1 MIGAMHDAQ
10 RLASTAVSQV
20 LAGRSL
26 DSGLGALWR
35 EHPSLPAQQRA
46 LIQDLCYG
54 ALRFHGYLDTL
65 LGALV
70 EKPLRDDKLASL
82 IRIALYQLEY
92 TRAGAHAVVDQ
103 AVLACVRLGHPAAK
117 GLVNAVLRNY
127 LRRAVELRARVRR
140 SEAARYSYPKW
151 WIDKLR
157 QQYPRH
163 YAGMLEAGNRHPPM
177 TLRVN
182 RRRCMV
188 SEYLATLRE
197 RDIPAAPLDGNALV
211 LERPR
216 PVTELPG
223 FAEGLVSVQDAA
235 AQRAAPLLELTAG
248 QRVLDAC
255 AAPGGKTAHILETA
269 DVALTA
275 LDRDA
280 VRLERVRANLQ
291 RLGLNANVL
300 YGDALEPEAWWDG
313 RPFERI
319 LADVPCSASGV
330 VRRHPDIKWLRRPG
344 DIGGF
349 AEMQARMLAA
359 LWRLLVSGGKLLYAT
374 CSVFQEENHIQVE
387 RFLDRHRDARRLPL
401 PGDDTTRQEHAGQI
415 LPDDRHDGFFYALL
429 QKN

>member
-1 MIGAMHDAQ
+1 MQDAQ

-20 LAGRSL
+20 LGGRSL
-26 DSGLGALWR
+26 DGVLAALWR
-35 EHPSLPAQQRA
+35 EQSLLSAQQRA
-46 LIQDLCYG
+46 LVQELSFG
-54 ALRFHGYLDTL
+54 ALRFHGYLDAV
-65 LGALV
+65 LGLLV
-70 EKPLRDDKLASL
+70 EKPLRDEKLACL
-82 IRIALYQLEY
+82 IRIALYQLDF

-127 LRRAVELRARVRR
+127 LRRAAELRGRARRGEV
-140 SEAARYSYPKW
+140 ARYSYPQW

-157 QQYPRH
+157 QQYPQH
-163 YAGMLEAGNRHPPM
+163 YVGILGAGNRHPPM
-177 TLRVN
+177 ILRVN
-182 RRRCMV
+182 RRRGTV
-188 SEYLATLRE
+188 TAYLTLLRE
-197 RDIPAAPLDGNALV
+197 RNIAAEALGQHAIL

-216 PVTELPG
+216 PVAELPG
-223 FAEGLVSVQDAA
+223 FAEGVVSVQDAA
-235 AQRAAPLLELTAG
+235 AQRAAPLLDLADG

-255 AAPGGKTAHILETA
+255 AAPGGKAAHVLETA
-269 DVALTA
+269 NVVLTA
-275 LDRDA
+275 VDSDA
-280 VRLERVRANLQ
+280 VRLARVRANLD
-291 RLGLNANVL
+291 RLGLNANVVC
-300 YGDALEPEAWWDG
+300 GDALEPQGWWDG

-344 DIGGF
+344 DIGRF
-349 AEMQARMLAA
+349 AETQARMLAA

-374 CSVFQEENHIQVE
+374 CSVFHEENHIQVE

-401 PGDDTTRQEHAGQI
+401 SGDDTTIQEHAGQI